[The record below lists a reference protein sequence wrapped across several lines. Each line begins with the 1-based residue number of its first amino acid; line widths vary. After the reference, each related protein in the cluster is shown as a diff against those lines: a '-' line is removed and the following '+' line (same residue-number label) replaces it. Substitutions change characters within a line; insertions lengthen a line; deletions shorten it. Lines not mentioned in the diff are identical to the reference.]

1 MSTGV
6 SMILFRS
13 GQYDLNAAAEMLIK
27 RSMSVQRTNGKLT
40 VQWYDGPKLRIVY
53 VEGDAIRREAAEMGE
68 GTPYAALLN
77 QCDARFEVLIDDLDE
92 ALDEINTLIEVQ
104 VTLMDAT
111 QGFLFN
117 TWTGEVTH
125 LES

>member
-13 GQYDLNAAAEMLIK
+13 GQYNLAAAADLLSN
-27 RSMSVQRTNGKLT
+27 RSLAVQEHNGKLT
-40 VQWYDGPKLRIVY
+40 IQWHDGPKLRIVY
-53 VEGDAIRREAAEMGE
+53 IEGDAIRREAAEIGE
-68 GTPYAALLN
+68 GTPHAAFLE
-77 QCDARFEVLIDDLDE
+77 QCDVRFEVLIDDLDE

-104 VTLMDAT
+104 VALMNAT

-117 TWTGEVTH
+117 TWIGEVTR